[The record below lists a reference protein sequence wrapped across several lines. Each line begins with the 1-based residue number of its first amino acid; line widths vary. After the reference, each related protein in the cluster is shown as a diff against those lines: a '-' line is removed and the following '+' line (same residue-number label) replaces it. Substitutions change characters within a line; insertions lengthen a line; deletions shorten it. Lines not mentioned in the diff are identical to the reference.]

1 MDDERRN
8 ALTVAEW
15 PDCWIAP
22 RRPSSMIPA

>member
-15 PDCWIAP
+15 PDYWIAP
-22 RRPSSMIPA
+22 RRSSSMIPA